1 MDPKQFSRRLCAVV
15 VLLALILTGMGS
27 ALYDLQINNGED
39 YYRQSQYKIAETETV
54 EAARGQILDRNGR
67 VLVSNEVVYQVTL
80 DAARLEESTDPEDG
94 RTPEQCR
101 NDTLSALLAICR
113 EEGVEWTDTLPIS
126 QTQPFTFTTQSPYYT
141 TSTDEEGIT
150 TRSLTQLG
158 KLAVKMGWIS
168 DPTAQP
174 QEDEGDAQ
182 EEPAAPQEPGLWDK
196 IKAFFTG
203 SDPAPETASAPSGTQ
218 TLPTSLTAGELLGK
232 LCESFSIQGEGAVDR
247 KKAEAAGETVPTLN
261 IGDMDPLEA
270 RALAGV
276 VYELALRTQEITWN
290 PYIFAED
297 VDIDFISRV
306 KENSL
311 AGVVIEA
318 ATVRSYHTEYA
329 AHLLGRVGPIYQEE
343 WEHYQNLDED
353 GDGEAD
359 YQMDDTV
366 GKDGA
371 ELAFESYLRGTSG
384 VRILERNTSGKIVS
398 ETWQSEPEPGDNV
411 VLTIDIDLQKKVEDT
426 LAESLPNLQSE
437 EVEGAACVVLDVN
450 SGDVL
455 ASASYP
461 TYSLATFS
469 QDWTENASNPL
480 NPLVNRALNGLYPP
494 GSTFKMITAIAAL
507 ETNTITPDTKIRDEG
522 IYTYWSSPQ
531 PKCWYYR
538 QYGAKH
544 GLINVSEA
552 IEVSCNYFLYDVGR
566 RVGIDTL
573 VDYANRFGL
582 GRKTG
587 IELPESTGGVGSPE
601 RSEALGQKWY
611 EGNVLNVAIGQD
623 NTQVTPIQLANY
635 IATLVN
641 GDTRYSTHLLKEVKS
656 NDFSQILYTYEPQ
669 AVETIAIQSENLDAV
684 KAGMLALTTDGSV
697 ARYFQDLPVQ
707 VGAKTGSAQVS
718 AQTESN
724 AVFVCF
730 APYDDPEIAMAI
742 AVEHG
747 GSGSELGAMAAEI
760 LSYYFSVQENRE
772 DIPSENTL
780 VR

>member
-80 DAARLEESTDPEDG
+80 DPDLLQKSPDPEDT
-94 RTPEQCR
+94 RTPEQYR
-101 NDTLSALLAICR
+101 NDTLSTLLAICR
-113 EEGVEWTDTLPIS
+113 EAGVTWTDTLPIS
-126 QTQPFTFTTQSPYYT
+126 QTQPFTFTTEQPYYT
-141 TSTDEEGIT
+141 TSTDEEGNTIQ
-150 TRSLTQLG
+150 SLTQLG

-174 QEDEGDAQ
+174 EEQEEPQ
-182 EEPAAPQEPGLWDK
+182 EEPAAKEPGLWDK

-203 SDPAPETASAPSGTQ
+203 SDPTPETT
-218 TLPTSLTAGELLGK
+218 PTTVKDDTPPTYLTAEELLGK
-232 LCESFSIQGEGAVDR
+232 MCESFSIQGEGAVDR
-247 KKAEAAGETVPTLN
+247 KEAEKTGETVPTLN

-276 VYELALRTQEITWN
+276 MYEVTLRSQEITWN
-290 PYIFAED
+290 SYIFAED

-306 KENSL
+306 KEKSL
-311 AGVVIEA
+311 NGVVIEA
-318 ATVRSYHTEYA
+318 ATVRQYHTDYA
-329 AHLLGRVGPIYQEE
+329 AHILGRVGPIYQEE
-343 WEHYQNLDED
+343 WDYYKNLDED
-353 GDGEAD
+353 GDGKSD

-366 GKDGA
+366 GKEGV

-384 VRILERNTSGKIVS
+384 ERIVERNTSGKVVS
-398 ETWQSEPEPGDNV
+398 EAWQSEPEPGDNV

-426 LAESLPNLQSE
+426 LAESLPNLESK
-437 EVEGAACVVLDVN
+437 EVEGAACVVLDVD

-461 TYSLATFS
+461 TYSLANFS
-469 QDWTENASNPL
+469 QDWAENSSNPL

-507 ETNTITPDTKIRDEG
+507 ETGIITPDTKIRDEG

-538 QYGAKH
+538 QYGLKH
-544 GLINVSEA
+544 GLIDVSEA
-552 IEVSCNYFLYDVGR
+552 IEVSCNYFFYDVGR

-573 VDYANRFGL
+573 VDYATRFGL
-582 GRKTG
+582 GQKTG
-587 IELPESTGGVGSPE
+587 IELPEKVGGVGSPE

-611 EGNVLNVAIGQD
+611 EGNILNVAIGQD

-641 GDTRYSTHLLKEVKS
+641 GGTRYSTHLLKEVKS
-656 NDFSQILYTYEPQ
+656 NDFSQILYTYEPE
-669 AVETIAIQSENLDAV
+669 AVETIEIQTENLEAV
-684 KAGMLALTTDGSV
+684 KAGMLALTTEGSV
-697 ARYFQDLPVQ
+697 AKYFQDLPVQ

-760 LSYYFSVQENRE
+760 FSYYFSVQEGRE
-772 DIPSENTL
+772 DIPTENTL

>member
-1 MDPKQFSRRLCAVV
+1 MDPKQFSRRVWAV
-15 VLLALILTGMGS
+15 VLLLALLFTGMGS
-27 ALYDLQINNGED
+27 ALYELQITNGDD

-54 EAARGQILDRNGR
+54 EAARGPILDRNGR

-80 DAARLEESTDPEDG
+80 DTSLMEEDRKREPME
-94 RTPEQCR
+94 
-101 NDTLSALLAICR
+101 TLSALLAICR

-126 QTQPFTFTTQSPYYT
+126 QTSPFTFTTDSPYCT
-141 TSTDEEGIT
+141 TSQDEEGNT

-158 KLAVKMGWIS
+158 RLVVEMGWIA
-168 DPTAQP
+168 DPTADP
-174 QEDEGDAQ
+174 EP
-182 EEPAAPQEPGLWDK
+182 EEEEAPAPAEPGLWDR
-196 IKAFFTG
+196 IRAFFTG
-203 SDPAPETASAPSGTQ
+203 SDPAPATGADSGEEP
-218 TLPTSLTAGELLGK
+218 LPTYLTAEELLGAM
-232 LCESFSIQGEGAVDR
+232 CESFGVRGEGAVDR
-247 KKAEAAGETVPTLN
+247 EEAEAAGESVPTLN
-261 IGDMDPLEA
+261 IGAMDEEA

-276 VYELALRTQEITWN
+276 FYEIALRTREITWN
-290 PYIFAED
+290 TYVFAQD

-318 ATVRSYHTEYA
+318 TTVRRYHTQYA
-329 AHLLGRVGPIYQEE
+329 AHLLGRVGPIYEEE
-343 WEHYQNLDED
+343 WDYYKSLDED
-353 GDGEAD
+353 GDGVAD

-366 GKDGA
+366 GKDGV
-371 ELAFESYLRGTSG
+371 EQAFESYLRGTPG
-384 VRILERNTSGKIVS
+384 VRTVERNTSGKVVS
-398 ETWQSEPEPGDNV
+398 QSWQREPKPGDSV

-426 LAESLPNLQSE
+426 LASFLPNLESE
-437 EVEGAACVVLDVN
+437 EVEGAACVIVDVN
-450 SGDVL
+450 SGEVL
-455 ASASYP
+455 TSASYP

-469 QDWTENASNPL
+469 QDWAELSSDPL
-480 NPLVNRALNGLYPP
+480 TPLVNRALNGLYPP

-507 ETNTITPDTKIRDEG
+507 ETGTITPKTKIRDEG

-531 PKCWYYR
+531 PKCWYFR
-538 QYGAKH
+538 QHGLKH
-544 GLINVSEA
+544 GLIDVSEA
-552 IEVSCNYFLYDVGR
+552 IEVSCNYFFYDVGR

-573 VDYANRFGL
+573 LDYATRFGL
-582 GRKTG
+582 GQKTG
-587 IELPESTGGVGSPE
+587 IELSEQSGGVGSPE

-611 EGNVLNVAIGQD
+611 EGNILNVAIGQD

-641 GDTRYSTHLLKEVKS
+641 GGTRYSTHLLKEVKS
-656 NDFSQILYTYEPQ
+656 SDFSQVLYTYEPEAVDTIEIQ
-669 AVETIAIQSENLDAV
+669 AENLEAV
-684 KAGMLALTTDGSV
+684 KAGMLALTTEGSV
-697 ARYFQDLPVQ
+697 SRHFQDLPVQ

-747 GSGSELGAMAAEI
+747 GSGSELGEMAAEI
-760 LSYYFSVQENRE
+760 LSYYFSVQETRE
-772 DIPSENTL
+772 EVLTENTL

>member
-1 MDPKQFSRRLCAVV
+1 MDPKQFSRRLCAIV

-80 DAARLEESTDPEDG
+80 DPDLLQKSPDPEDT
-94 RTPEQCR
+94 RTPEQYR
-101 NDTLSALLAICR
+101 NDTLSTLLAICR
-113 EEGVEWTDTLPIS
+113 EAGVTWTDTLPIS
-126 QTQPFTFTTQSPYYT
+126 QTQPFTFTTEQPYYT
-141 TSTDEEGIT
+141 TSTDEEGNTIQ
-150 TRSLTQLG
+150 SLTQLG

-174 QEDEGDAQ
+174 EEEEEPQ
-182 EEPAAPQEPGLWDK
+182 EEPAAKEPGLWEK
-196 IKAFFTG
+196 IKAFLTG
-203 SDPAPETASAPSGTQ
+203 SDPTPETTPSTAKDN
-218 TLPTSLTAGELLGK
+218 TPPTYLTAEELLGK
-232 LCESFSIQGEGAVDR
+232 MCESFSIQGEGAVDR
-247 KKAEAAGETVPTLN
+247 KEAEKAGETVPTLN

-276 VYELALRTQEITWN
+276 MYEVTLRSQEITWN
-290 PYIFAED
+290 SYIFAED

-306 KENSL
+306 KEKSL
-311 AGVVIEA
+311 NGVVIEA
-318 ATVRSYHTEYA
+318 ATVRQYHTDYA
-329 AHLLGRVGPIYQEE
+329 AHILGRVGPIYQEE
-343 WEHYQNLDED
+343 WDYYKNLDED
-353 GDGEAD
+353 GDGKSD

-366 GKDGA
+366 GKEGV

-384 VRILERNTSGKIVS
+384 ERIVEHNTSGKVVS
-398 ETWQSEPEPGDNV
+398 EAWQSEPQPGDNV

-426 LAESLPNLQSE
+426 LAESLPNLESK
-437 EVEGAACVVLDVN
+437 EVEGAACVVLDVD

-461 TYSLATFS
+461 TYSLANFS
-469 QDWTENASNPL
+469 QDWAENSSNPL

-507 ETNTITPDTKIRDEG
+507 ETGIITPDTKIRDEG

-538 QYGAKH
+538 QYGQKH
-544 GLINVSEA
+544 GLIDVSEA
-552 IEVSCNYFLYDVGR
+552 IEVSCNYFFYDVGR

-573 VDYANRFGL
+573 VDYATRFGL
-582 GRKTG
+582 GQKTG
-587 IELPESTGGVGSPE
+587 IELPEKVGGVGSPE

-611 EGNVLNVAIGQD
+611 EGNILNVAIGQD

-641 GDTRYSTHLLKEVKS
+641 GGTRYSTHLLKEVKS
-656 NDFSQILYTYEPQ
+656 NDFSQILYTYEPE
-669 AVETIAIQSENLDAV
+669 AVATIEIQDENLNAV
-684 KAGMLALTTDGSV
+684 KAGMLALTTEGSV
-697 ARYFQDLPVQ
+697 AKYFQDLPVQ

-760 LSYYFSVQENRE
+760 FSYYFSVQEGRE
-772 DIPSENTL
+772 DIPTENTL

>member
-1 MDPKQFSRRLCAVV
+1 MDPKQFYRRLCAVV
-15 VLLALILTGMGS
+15 VLLGLILTGMGS

-80 DAARLEESTDPEDG
+80 DISRMEEDQNPDDDRSGKDQRNEILST
-94 RTPEQCR
+94 
-101 NDTLSALLAICR
+101 LLDICR
-113 EEGVEWTDTLPIS
+113 EEGVEWTDNLPIS
-126 QTQPFTFTTQSPYYT
+126 QTQPFTFTTENPYYT
-141 TSTDEEGIT
+141 TSTDEEGNT

-158 KLAVKMGWIS
+158 KLAVKLKWIS

-174 QEDEGDAQ
+174 EEEEEDVQ
-182 EEPAAPQEPGLWDK
+182 EEPAAAEEPGLWDK

-203 SDPAPETASAPSGTQ
+203 SDPTPETTSTTKKES
-218 TLPTSLTAGELLGK
+218 LPTYLTAEELLGK

-247 KKAEAAGETVPTLN
+247 KKAESAGQTVPTLN
-261 IGDMDPLEA
+261 IGDLDPLEA

-276 VYELALRTQEITWN
+276 MYEASLRTQEITWN

-311 AGVVIEA
+311 SGVVIEA
-318 ATVRSYHTEYA
+318 TTVRSYHTEYA
-329 AHLLGRVGPIYQEE
+329 AHLLGRVAAMSPEE
-343 WEHYQNLDED
+343 WEYYKTLDED
-353 GDGEAD
+353 GDGKAD

-366 GKDGA
+366 GKDGV
-371 ELAFESYLRGTSG
+371 ELAFESYLRGTPG
-384 VRILERNTSGKIVS
+384 VRTLERNTSGKIVS
-398 ETWQSEPEPGDNV
+398 ESWQSEPEPGDNV

-426 LAESLPNLQSE
+426 LAESLPNLESK

-507 ETNTITPDTKIRDEG
+507 ETGVITPDTKIRDEG
-522 IYTYWSSPQ
+522 VYTYWSSPQ

-552 IEVSCNYFLYDVGR
+552 IEVSCNYFFYDVGR

-582 GRKTG
+582 GQKTG
-587 IELPESTGGVGSPE
+587 IELPEKVGGVGSPE

-611 EGNVLNVAIGQD
+611 EGNILNVAIGQD

-641 GDTRYSTHLLKEVKS
+641 GGTRYSTHLLKEVKS
-656 NDFSQILYTYEPQ
+656 NDFSQILYTYEPE
-669 AVETIAIQSENLDAV
+669 AVETIEIQDENLNAV
-684 KAGMLALTTDGSV
+684 KAGMLALTTEPT
-697 ARYFQDLPVQ
+697 R
-707 VGAKTGSAQVS
+707 K
-718 AQTESN
+718 
-724 AVFVCF
+724 
-730 APYDDPEIAMAI
+730 
-742 AVEHG
+742 
-747 GSGSELGAMAAEI
+747 
-760 LSYYFSVQENRE
+760 
-772 DIPSENTL
+772 
-780 VR
+780 

>member
-80 DAARLEESTDPEDG
+80 DTSLMGTKQNQEDDRSSEEI
-94 RTPEQCR
+94 R
-101 NDTLSALLAICR
+101 NATLTTLLAICR
-113 EEGVEWTDTLPIS
+113 EEGVEWKDTLPIS
-126 QTQPFTFTTQSPYYT
+126 QTQPFTFTTQNPYYT
-141 TSTDEEGIT
+141 TSTDEEGNT

-158 KLAVKMGWIS
+158 KLAVKMKWIS
-168 DPTAQP
+168 DPTVQT
-174 QEDEGDAQ
+174 EEEEETQ
-182 EEPAAPQEPGLWDK
+182 EEPAAPPEPGLWDK

-203 SDPAPETASAPSGTQ
+203 SDPTPEATPSSKTEAP
-218 TLPTSLTAGELLGK
+218 PTYLTAEELLGK
-232 LCESFSIQGEGAVDR
+232 LCESQSIHGEGAVDR
-247 KKAEAAGETVPTLN
+247 KTAEANGETVPTLN

-276 VYELALRTQEITWN
+276 AYELTLRSQEITWN

-297 VDIDFISRV
+297 VDIDFISLV
-306 KENSL
+306 KEKGL
-311 AGVVIEA
+311 TGVVIEP
-318 ATVRSYHTEYA
+318 ATVRQYHTEYA
-329 AHLLGRVGPIYQEE
+329 AHILGRVGPIYQEE
-343 WEHYQNLDED
+343 WEYYKTLDVD
-353 GDGEAD
+353 GDGKAD

-366 GKDGA
+366 GKEGV
-371 ELAFESYLRGTSG
+371 ELAFESYLRGTPG
-384 VRILERNTSGKIVS
+384 VRILERNTSGKIFS
-398 ETWQSEPEPGDNV
+398 ESWQSEPEPGDNV

-426 LAESLPNLQSE
+426 LAQSLPNLESK
-437 EVEGAACVVLDVN
+437 EVEGAACVVLDVD

-494 GSTFKMITAIAAL
+494 GSTFKMITAVAAL
-507 ETNTITPDTKIRDEG
+507 ETGVITPKTKIRDEG
-522 IYTYWSSPQ
+522 IYTYWTSPQ

-544 GLINVSEA
+544 GLIDVSEA
-552 IEVSCNYFLYDVGR
+552 IEVSCNYFFYDVGR

-573 VDYANRFGL
+573 TDYASRFGL
-582 GRKTG
+582 GQKTG
-587 IELPESTGGVGSPE
+587 IELPEKVGGVGSPE

-611 EGNVLNVAIGQD
+611 EGNILNVAIGQD

-641 GDTRYSTHLLKEVKS
+641 GGTRYSTHLLKEVKS
-656 NDFSQILYTYEPQ
+656 SDFSQILYTYEPE
-669 AVETIAIQSENLDAV
+669 AVDTIEIQDENLEAV
-684 KAGMLALTTDGSV
+684 KAGMLALTTEGSV
-697 ARYFQDLPVQ
+697 ARYFQNLPVQ

-747 GSGSELGAMAAEI
+747 GSGSELGAIAAEI
-760 LSYYFSVQENRE
+760 LSYYFSAQEGRE

>member
-1 MDPKQFSRRLCAVV
+1 MDPKKFSRRLCAVV

-39 YYRQSQYKIAETETV
+39 YYRQSQYKIAESETV

-80 DAARLEESTDPEDG
+80 DASLIGTKQSQEDDRSSEEI
-94 RTPEQCR
+94 R
-101 NDTLSALLAICR
+101 NATLSTLLTICR
-113 EEGVEWTDTLPIS
+113 EEGVTWTDTLPIS
-126 QTQPFTFTTQSPYYT
+126 QTQPFTFTTEQPYYT
-141 TSTDEEGIT
+141 TSTDEEGNT

-158 KLAVKMGWIS
+158 KLAVKMKWIS

-174 QEDEGDAQ
+174 EEEEATQEA
-182 EEPAAPQEPGLWDK
+182 PAAPKEPGLWDK
-196 IKAFFTG
+196 IKAFLTG
-203 SDPAPETASAPSGTQ
+203 SDPTPETTPTTSKTQ
-218 TLPTSLTAGELLGK
+218 TLPTSLTAEELLGK
-232 LCESFSIQGEGAVDR
+232 LCESFSIKGAGAVDR
-247 KKAEAAGETVPTLN
+247 KEAEKAGETVPTLN

-276 VYELALRTQEITWN
+276 VYEMTLRTQEITWN
-290 PYIFAED
+290 PYLFAED

-311 AGVVIEA
+311 TGVVIES
-318 ATVRSYHTEYA
+318 ATVRSYNTQYA

-343 WEHYQNLDED
+343 WDHYKNLDED
-353 GDGEAD
+353 GDGKAD

-366 GKDGA
+366 GKDGV
-371 ELAFESYLRGTSG
+371 EQAFESYLRGTSG

-398 ETWQSEPEPGDNV
+398 EAWQSEPEPGDNV

-426 LAESLPNLQSE
+426 LAESLPNLQSK
-437 EVEGAACVVLDVN
+437 EVQGAACVVLDVN

-469 QDWTENASNPL
+469 QDWAEISSNPL
-480 NPLVNRALNGLYPP
+480 NPLVNRAFNGLYPP

-507 ETNTITPDTKIRDEG
+507 ETGVITPDTKIRDEG
-522 IYTYWSSPQ
+522 IYTYWPSPQ
-531 PKCWYYR
+531 PQCWYYR
-538 QYGAKH
+538 QYHQKH
-544 GLINVSEA
+544 GLIDVSEA
-552 IEVSCNYFLYDVGR
+552 IEVSCNYFFYDVGR

-573 VDYANRFGL
+573 VDYATRFGL
-582 GRKTG
+582 GQKTG
-587 IELPESTGGVGSPE
+587 IELSESTGGVGSPE

-611 EGNVLNVAIGQD
+611 EGNILNVAIGQD

-641 GDTRYSTHLLKEVKS
+641 GGTRYSTHLLKEVKS
-656 NDFSQILYTYEPQ
+656 NDFSQILYTYEPD
-669 AVETIAIQSENLDAV
+669 AVETIEIKDENLNAV
-684 KAGMLALTTDGSV
+684 KAGMLALTTEGSV
-697 ARYFQDLPVQ
+697 AKYFQDLPVQ

-730 APYDDPEIAMAI
+730 APYDNPEIAMAI

-760 LSYYFSVQENRE
+760 MSYYFSAQENRD